1 MIDTHS
7 LNMPDTSQE
16 YCSNHQVTGRTYG
29 QLLQFWL
36 VHKTEKMSPK
46 IRGKAEQKAVWLSQH
61 LWSNAVAGSKFT
73 HILTLIFSLAPG
85 SDRIIYSAMEDK
97 TCKIAGPHH
106 TCWVLWALL
115 YSITPIL
122 NVSNY
127 KSWLSKDGSTWRFG
141 NFPVC
146 VRHGKTAFTLHY
158 KLSPS
163 FLIFKIIFVILE
175 ECIACNSDS
184 GKQVLGPREL
194 GGCPVKGTTITHWKP
209 QWDEAATP
217 EFFLLSVLLLF
228 SQTEK
233 WLIILEPGLFVFFL
247 GIFQKNIL
255 ATLSSFRAPALPE
268 IRNKATTT

>member
-1 MIDTHS
+1 MFPTTNLGSPRMGALEDLETFLFVSDMGKQHS
-7 LNMPDTSQE
+7 L
-16 YCSNHQVTGRTYG
+16 C
-29 QLLQFWL
+29 
-36 VHKTEKMSPK
+36 
-46 IRGKAEQKAVWLSQH
+46 
-61 LWSNAVAGSKFT
+61 
-73 HILTLIFSLAPG
+73 
-85 SDRIIYSAMEDK
+85 
-97 TCKIAGPHH
+97 
-106 TCWVLWALL
+106 
-115 YSITPIL
+115 IT
-122 NVSNY
+122 
-127 KSWLSKDGSTWRFG
+127 
-141 NFPVC
+141 NFLP
-146 VRHGKTAFTLHY
+146 L
-158 KLSPS
+158 S

-217 EFFLLSVLLLF
+217 EFFLLLVLLLF